1 MDIIP
6 NRLYDS
12 LKLLNLRPAVCILIK
27 KTVILN
33 ACLIVGKI
41 SAEQRTRSAWSVRPA
56 QFENRLNCCEMRNVD
71 NDTNNKDDSYV

>member
-1 MDIIP
+1 MP
-6 NRLYDS
+6 NKLHDS

-33 ACLIVGKI
+33 ICRIVRKF

-56 QFENRLNCCEMRNVD
+56 QFKNRLNCCEVRNVD
-71 NDTNNKDDSYV
+71 NDTNDNKDDGDV